1 MKQEDK
7 QLTDSIFG
15 RSANSSQAVDEL
27 ITKLNKATERRITMA
42 RARDRTDPA
51 LQLDIDFDALSH
63 ERALYDAQESLQI
76 LQLTLVL
83 EYEQRKRTEKLSR
96 IFDRTKLAESQVH
109 LDLATCLIGNTADR
123 ARDAMDVL
131 STLCSNPN
139 TQVEE
144 SLVKQDMP
152 RETEANLFACIDTRR
167 RIDELDQVAWSREV
181 ATIMS
186 R

>member
-1 MKQEDK
+1 M
-7 QLTDSIFG
+7 DSLIE
-15 RSANSSQAVDEL
+15 RSANSSPAVDGV
-27 ITKLNKATERRITMA
+27 ITKLNQATERRIAIA
-42 RARDRTDPA
+42 RARERTDPA
-51 LQLDIDFDALSH
+51 LQLDTDFETLKR
-63 ERALYDAQESLQI
+63 ERALYDAQESLQT

-83 EYEQRKRTEKLSR
+83 EYEQRKRTEKFSR

-152 RETEANLFACIDTRR
+152 RETVANLFACIDTRR
-167 RIDELDQVAWSREV
+167 RIDELDQVARSRE
-181 ATIMS
+181 AAAIMS